1 MQSIFVFANGAIA
14 VTAPEVRGG
23 EISIA
28 V

>member
-14 VTAPEVRGG
+14 VTAPEVRGA